1 MSPSNAAES
10 HSAECSN
17 LKAEVLKNSFKS
29 NSTAEIK
36 KILDIFLV
44 LRLIR
49 H

>member
-10 HSAECSN
+10 HSVECSN
-17 LKAEVLKNSFKS
+17 LKAEALKNSFKS
-29 NSTAEIK
+29 NSTVLIK

-44 LRLIR
+44 PRLIR